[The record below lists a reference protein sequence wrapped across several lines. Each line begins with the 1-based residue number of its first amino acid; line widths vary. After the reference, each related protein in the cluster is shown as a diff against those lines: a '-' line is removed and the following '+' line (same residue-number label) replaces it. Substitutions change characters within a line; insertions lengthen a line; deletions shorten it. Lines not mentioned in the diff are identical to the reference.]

1 MDGRQLARIARP
13 TLEAPWVECQLPGT
27 RPPVVVVQFQPQ
39 RYVVRTLVFLDGV
52 SLNDGMTLEAWRLKQ
67 PLPLDRFEQA
77 FRSRLWGPVGAL
89 LIGVV
94 CALPGLVQFDRTA
107 GLLWAVLAAGGFAV
121 STGWMLTMI
130 AFTRWLRTRRTWSW
144 RLRRALVLL
153 GVMLGL
159 PALLLLGAQVLYL
172 IEYRS

>member
-1 MDGRQLARIARP
+1 
-13 TLEAPWVECQLPGT
+13 
-27 RPPVVVVQFQPQ
+27 
-39 RYVVRTLVFLDGV
+39 
-52 SLNDGMTLEAWRLKQ
+52 
-67 PLPLDRFEQA
+67 
-77 FRSRLWGPVGAL
+77 
-89 LIGVV
+89 
-94 CALPGLVQFDRTA
+94 
-107 GLLWAVLAAGGFAV
+107 
-121 STGWMLTMI
+121 MLTMI